1 MSVAIIDLLTK
12 VYQYAPSCAEA
23 AAVDAYRAAAITF
36 CERTRLWRADLTCVA
51 TTNPVP
57 VVAYTASPLANKITL
72 PADAE
77 LFEFGPMLVDGR
89 KVDPGSIAEIDEKYP
104 TWRTD
109 TSTGTP
115 SYFTQ
120 KQDDEIQ
127 FVPSFDTT
135 ATAAIKANVILKP
148 TETAETIPS
157 AIAAKYRT
165 ALAHGALGIVLSLP
179 GQAFTNPSLAMYFT
193 GKFEAELD
201 HLFTKN
207 TKGQQ
212 RARIRSKSNPF

>member
-1 MSVAIIDLLTK
+1 MSENIIDLLTK

-23 AAVDAYRAAAITF
+23 AAVDAYRTAAIAF

-57 VVAYTASPLANKITL
+57 VVPYTASPLANKITL

-77 LFEFGPMLVDGR
+77 LFEFGPMLIDGR
-89 KVDPGSIAEIDEKYP
+89 KVDPATIAEVDDFYP
-104 TWRTD
+104 NWRTD

-115 SYFTQ
+115 SLFTQ
-120 KQDDEIQ
+120 KQDDEIH
-127 FVPSFDTT
+127 FVPSFNTV

-148 TETAETIPS
+148 TESASTIPS
-157 AIAAKYRT
+157 AIAAKYR
-165 ALAHGALGIVLSLP
+165 AELAHGALAIVLSLP
-179 GQAFTNPSLAMYFT
+179 GQSFTNPNLALYFQSQ
-193 GKFEAELD
+193 FDAELD
-201 HLFTKN
+201 RLFTRS

-212 RARIRSKSNPF
+212 HAPLRSKSKWF